1 MGYLR
6 YALAFA
12 AKPFAPNYLRT
23 YRPNH
28 VRFASKLKSTDKIS
42 PQLKT
47 PLPFAGLGLPRA
59 IRVGLKSAF
68 PGVANAT
75 NAQSTFVPAITE
87 GKDVMIKGHPGS
99 GKSFGLVLA
108 LLSKCWHPL
117 HNSKR
122 SLPAS
127 LLLVPHRDLAYQ
139 FMHWIECITAATHN
153 PHNSTLT
160 QVIVRGQEEPSSQA
174 SRLRENPPSIL
185 IGTPQAILDVL
196 REDEHA
202 INLTGLDTVVVD
214 EVDYIIDFIPADASK
229 DKKKKLAAKI
239 RRHPRA
245 GKLLLDR
252 IYSPR
257 IQPDGPAGFGS
268 CPQLVVCSATLQTG
282 LRQQLLYHSGW
293 FKKSVDSVVKV
304 RSELPAGETRKPE
317 KNVAAPDVILDEV
330 VEHCALIFSEDG
342 SVRDVGGA
350 VEPKSSPESEDSTH
364 GEEVQTWTDPQDSD
378 LPKIRAQPT
387 EEYDAGTP
395 SAFHPVVM
403 EGVAAIFATAVPKMA
418 LLVLPASAPVER
430 AVHDLR
436 ALGINAFGL
445 DLQSTDRRVAYLA
458 RGNLGGTEEN
468 PTLLVATT
476 ASLRGIDLPELSHV
490 FVWGVVDVNSYLH
503 ASGRVGRFGR
513 KGRVV
518 SMLEDERRQ
527 SDRYVRLLKSIGL
540 IPAKFYR
547 L

>member
-1 MGYLR
+1 MSTLR
-6 YALAFA
+6 CY
-12 AKPFAPNYLRT
+12 
-23 YRPNH
+23 
-28 VRFASKLKSTDKIS
+28 
-42 PQLKT
+42 
-47 PLPFAGLGLPRA
+47 
-59 IRVGLKSAF
+59 IR
-68 PGVANAT
+68 
-75 NAQSTFVPAITE
+75 
-87 GKDVMIKGHPGS
+87 
-99 GKSFGLVLA
+99 SFGLILA
-108 LLSKCWHPL
+108 LLNKCWDPYYDNPNRLRPASLFWSVHDDD
-117 HNSKR
+117 SKR
-122 SLPAS
+122 PLPTA

-139 FMHWIECITAATHN
+139 FMHWIECITTAHHVPHYSN
-153 PHNSTLT
+153 PA
-160 QVIVRGQEEPSSQA
+160 QIIVRGQEEPSSHA
-174 SRLRENPPSIL
+174 SRLRENPPNIL

-202 INLTGLDTVVVD
+202 IDFTGLGTVVVD

-239 RRHPRA
+239 RRHPSP

-257 IQPDGPAGFGS
+257 AQPDGPAAVGS
-268 CPQLVVCSATLQTG
+268 RPRLVVCSATLQKG

-293 FKKSVDSVVKV
+293 FRKGIDSVVKV
-304 RSELPAGETRKPE
+304 HSELPAGETRKPE
-317 KNVAAPDVILDEV
+317 ENVAAHDVTLDGEV

-342 SVRDVGGA
+342 SVKDVGGS
-350 VEPKSSPESEDSTH
+350 VEPKQSPESEDSTH

-378 LPKIRAQPT
+378 LPNIHAQPT
-387 EEYDAGTP
+387 EGELAVYPGLQITKLIVGFGPKEYAGTP

-436 ALGINAFGL
+436 AIGINALGL
-445 DLQSTDRRVAYLA
+445 DLQSTDRRDTYLT
-458 RGNLGGTEEN
+458 RGNSGGTEEN

-476 ASLRGIDLPELSHV
+476 ASLRGIDLPDLSHV
-490 FVWGVVDVNSYLH
+490 FIWGVVDANSYLH

-518 SMLEDERRQ
+518 SVLEDEGRQ

>member
-1 MGYLR
+1 M
-6 YALAFA
+6 
-12 AKPFAPNYLRT
+12 
-23 YRPNH
+23 
-28 VRFASKLKSTDKIS
+28 STS
-42 PQLKT
+42 
-47 PLPFAGLGLPRA
+47 RCY
-59 IRVGLKSAF
+59 IR
-68 PGVANAT
+68 
-75 NAQSTFVPAITE
+75 
-87 GKDVMIKGHPGS
+87 
-99 GKSFGLVLA
+99 SFGLILA

-117 HNSKR
+117 HDSKG

-127 LLLVPHRDLAYQ
+127 LFLVPHRDLAYQ
-139 FMHWIECITAATHN
+139 FMHWIECITRTTHD
-153 PHNSTLT
+153 PHHLTRT
-160 QVIVRGQEEPSSQA
+160 QVIVRGQEEPSSHA

-196 REDEHA
+196 QEDHLA
-202 INLTGLDTVVVD
+202 IDLTGLDTVVVD

-229 DKKKKLAAKI
+229 DRKKKLAAKI
-239 RRHPRA
+239 RRHPSP
-245 GKLLLDR
+245 GKILLDR

-257 IQPDGPAGFGS
+257 IQPDGSAAVNS

-293 FKKSVDSVVKV
+293 FKKDVDSVVKV

-317 KNVAAPDVILDEV
+317 KNVAAPDVTVDAKV
-330 VEHCALIFSEDG
+330 VEHCALIFSKDG
-342 SVRDVGGA
+342 SVRDVGGS

-378 LPKIRAQPT
+378 LPNIHVHAQPT
-387 EEYDAGTP
+387 EGELTAYPGLQITELIVDFGPKEYAGTP

-430 AVHDLR
+430 AVHDLQ

-445 DLQSTDRRVAYLA
+445 DLQSTDRRDAYLTLT
-458 RGNLGGTEEN
+458 RGNLGRTEEDPN

-476 ASLRGIDLPELSHV
+476 ASLRGIDLPDLSHV
-490 FVWGVVDVNSYLH
+490 FIWGVVDANSYLH

-518 SMLEDERRQ
+518 SVLRERGQ

-540 IPAKFYR
+540 IPTKFYR
-547 L
+547 V